1 MARVSTLCDCA
12 VGVLGTV
19 CVNLVG
25 AVILLVVLALVA
37 GEIGTDLSTN
47 TGAVSDLDASDLV
60 TNLDDLADNLVSY
73 AKRKRKL
80 LSPSSS
86 DGVDI

>member
-19 CVNLVG
+19 CVDLVG
-25 AVILLVVLALVA
+25 AVVLLVVLALVA

-60 TNLDDLADNLVSY
+60 ADLDYLADNLVSY
-73 AKRKRKL
+73 AKRQREL
-80 LSPSSS
+80 LAPSSG